1 MILRRPV
8 LVFLL
13 ITMLAAL
20 ALVAEGEDAG
30 PKLDINMATKQE
42 LTQIPFI
49 NSKLAQSIVLY
60 REKVGGFVMFE
71 ELLQVEGFS
80 RDLFLK
86 VKSYLYLDGVSA
98 EDCGC

>member
-1 MILRRPV
+1 M
-8 LVFLL
+8 
-13 ITMLAAL
+13 MAAL
-20 ALVAEGEDAG
+20 TLVAEGEDYG
-30 PKLDINMATKQE
+30 YKLDINIANKQE

-71 ELLQVEGFS
+71 ELLQVEGFN

-86 VKSYLYLDGVSA
+86 VKSYLYLDGVSG